1 MTAVPIPLDVTGQ
14 DLEYMY
20 KKTLGVSYEFPGSAT
35 NLEPQ
40 SSLPFIFNTQIMANT
55 VPPTAPSISGT
66 GTPLTD
72 GGTRYST
79 SDQNIFYYEYLPL
92 NTNINGN
99 NLSFKYSSQTYTTL
113 NASQAIPST
122 YGSGYTLA
130 IYFDQKSTSSVPS
143 SQSNMTWIFDTSTG
157 AVTFTTNT
165 WNSIYSTPDYP
176 GYPYISFYRYEGTFG
191 TNSGGEWSQNGN
203 NIYYN
208 TGNVGIGT
216 NNPSST
222 LDVSGNFRI
231 SGVVDSGN
239 SADFIYLNDDISVNG
254 GAIIRGSKAV
264 IGKSSYSNYNLDVS
278 GNAIFSGQVLATSFQ
293 SSSDYRLKNNIK
305 QIDNN
310 YSVDNLNPVEYDM
323 DNKHNIGFIAHEVQ
337 EYYPFLVDGEKDG
350 EMTQSINYNGFIGLL
365 VKEIQELKKEIK
377 DLKQKIN

>member
-1 MTAVPIPLDVTGQ
+1 MTAVPPALNVTKQ

-20 KKTLGVSYEFPGSAT
+20 KKTLGVSYEVPGSAT
-35 NLEPQ
+35 NLELQ
-40 SSLPFIFNTQIMANT
+40 SSLPFIFNSQIMANT
-55 VPPTAPSISGT
+55 IPTTAPNTSPT
-66 GTPLTD
+66 GTPLTG
-72 GGTRYST
+72 GGTRYT
-79 SDQNIFYYEYLPL
+79 TTDVNIFYYEYLPL
-92 NTNINGN
+92 NVNINN
-99 NLSFKYSSQTYTTL
+99 NNVSFKYSSDTYPTL

-122 YGSGYTLA
+122 YGSGYSLA
-130 IYFDQKSTSSVPS
+130 IYYQANSLSSVSS

-165 WNSIYSTPDYP
+165 WNSIYPSPSYP
-176 GYPYISFYRYEGTFG
+176 GYPYISFFRYEGPFG

-216 NNPSST
+216 SNPST
-222 LDVSGNFRI
+222 TFDLSGNFRI
-231 SGVVDSGN
+231 SGVIDSGN

-254 GAIIRGSKAV
+254 GAIILGSKAV
-264 IGKSSYSNYNLDVS
+264 IGKSNYSNYNLDVS
-278 GNAIFSGQVLATSFQ
+278 GNAIFSGQVLANSFQ

-305 QIDNN
+305 RIDYN
-310 YSVDNLNPVEYDM
+310 YTVDNLNPVEYDM
-323 DNKHNIGFIAHEVQ
+323 NNKHNIGFIAHEVQ

-350 EMTQSINYNGFIGLL
+350 EITQSINYNGFIALL

-377 DLKQKIN
+377 YLKQKI